1 MTPSS
6 YTPNI
11 AIHPGRTLLGMLTAL
26 NMSQAELS
34 DRTGL
39 TVKTINEIV
48 QEKNPITSD
57 TAIKFSSVFSVPVSF
72 WENLQKNYEATLT
85 RLKEQEMLEHETKQL
100 KRFNCYKEIMNLGLV
115 PNTRNPVERV
125 KALLNFFSVGSLDRI
140 ETVHEVAYRTAGRSK
155 QSPEAVA
162 AWLRCGE
169 ILAKKIEAPE
179 FDRNKLV
186 DSIET
191 LREYTRKSPEEFQKS
206 GVDLCASFGV
216 IVVVLPHFKDTG
228 VSAAVRWLDSDK
240 VLVQL
245 SLRWKHDDIFWFNFF
260 HELGH
265 VLKHGKKDQFIEF
278 EKHSSDEK
286 EEEANA
292 FAQNT
297 LIPPTAFIKFKHAGN
312 YSKDTITN
320 FANEIGVSVSVVAG
334 RLARETKDYKSFAHL
349 RNTRYE
355 FVKE

>member
-1 MTPSS
+1 MTLSS

-11 AIHPGRTLLGMLTAL
+11 AIHPGRTLQGMLTAL

-48 QEKNPITSD
+48 QGKNPITSD
-57 TAIKFSSVFSVPVSF
+57 TAIKFSSVFSMPANF

-100 KRFNCYKEIMNLGLV
+100 KRFDCYKEIASLGLV
-115 PNTRNPVERV
+115 PNTKNAVERV

-140 ETVHEVAYRTAGRSK
+140 ETVHEVAYRKVGRSK

-169 ILAKKIEAPE
+169 LLAKKVETPE
-179 FDRNKLV
+179 FDRNKLIN
-186 DSIET
+186 SIDT
-191 LREYTRKSPEEFQKS
+191 LREFTRKSPENFQKE

-216 IVVVLPHFKDTG
+216 IVVVLPHFKGTG
-228 VSAAVRWLDSDK
+228 VSAAVRWLDSDR

-245 SLRWKHDDIFWFNFF
+245 SLRWQHDDIFWFNFF

-278 EKHSSDEK
+278 EKGSVDEK
-286 EEEANA
+286 EDEANS

-297 LIPPTAFIKFKHAGN
+297 LIPPVAFTKFKEAGN
-312 YSKDTITN
+312 FNRDTIQK
-320 FANEIGVSVSVVAG
+320 FADEIGTSASIVAG
-334 RLARETKDYKSFAHL
+334 RLARETKNYKAFAHL

-355 FVKE
+355 FVKK